1 VTRDLTIPVPTQD
14 AQAIRRAAGECL
26 KRVPLE
32 RRIRLLG
39 VRIGALVT
47 ADEAARMALAAE
59 VPPGPSLFDA

>member
-1 VTRDLTIPVPTQD
+1 
-14 AQAIRRAAGECL
+14 
-26 KRVPLE
+26 
-32 RRIRLLG
+32 